1 MNLSIETGIPALT
14 VFLQGLFSF
23 CSPCVLPLV
32 PLYVSYL
39 AGGAKT
45 GPDGALSYPRGR
57 VMINTFCFVLGVS
70 FAFFSLGL
78 GFSALGRF
86 FSGNRL
92 LFARISGI
100 FMIFLGIYQTGFL
113 GKSQKLEQ
121 EKRFHL
127 RLDKLPM
134 NPFVAWLLGFTFSFA
149 WTPCVGPALASVLLM
164 VSTAASPAS
173 GYLLIGVYTL
183 GFVIPFLLVGLFTSK
198 VLEFFKRHGKVMA
211 YSVKIGAVL
220 MILLGVMT
228 LTGFMNGIT
237 GYLSSF
243 TGSSTSQT
251 QQQAASQEQEKE
263 EEAGNAA
270 EEEKE
275 NQDSAAREL
284 PAAPDFTLTDQN
296 GVHHTLSDYKGKVVL
311 LNFWATWCKPCKMEM
326 PDLQAVYEDYGKNQE
341 DVVILGVAN
350 PKTPS
355 RPQNSDVTTEE
366 VAAFLQEGGYT
377 YPTAMDETGQVFL
390 QYGVSAFPT
399 TFMITP
405 EGKVYGY
412 ATGTLTRSTMENF
425 ISQTKQAGEK

>member
-14 VFLQGLFSF
+14 VFLQGLLSF
-23 CSPCVLPLV
+23 FSPCVLPLV

-39 AGGAKT
+39 AGGART
-45 GPDGALSYPRGR
+45 EPDGTLSYPRGR
-57 VMINTFCFVLGVS
+57 VMVNTFCFVLGVS

-86 FSGNRL
+86 FSGNRM
-92 LFARISGI
+92 LFARISGML
-100 FMIFLGIYQTGFL
+100 MIFLGIYQTGFL

-183 GFVIPFLLVGLFTSK
+183 GFVIPFLLVGLFTSR
-198 VLEFFKRHGKVMA
+198 VLDFFKRHGKVMA

-243 TGSSTSQT
+243 TGGSTAQT
-251 QQQAASQEQEKE
+251 QEQTASQEQEKE
-263 EEAGNAA
+263 EEAGKES

-284 PAAPDFTLTDQN
+284 PDAPDFTLTDQN
-296 GVHHTLSDYKGKVVL
+296 GVRHTLSDYKGKVVL
-311 LNFWATWCKPCKMEM
+311 LNFWATWCGPCKMEM

-350 PKTPS
+350 PKTS
-355 RPQNSDVTTEE
+355 SQPQNADVPTEE
-366 VAAFLQEGGYT
+366 VVSFLEEGGYS
-377 YPTAMDETGQVFL
+377 
-390 QYGVSAFPT
+390 VSAFPT
-399 TFMITP
+399 TFMITE

-412 ATGTLTRSTMENF
+412 ATGTLTRGTMENF

>member
-23 CSPCVLPLV
+23 FSPCVLPLV
-32 PLYVSYL
+32 PLYISYL

-86 FSGNRL
+86 FSGNRM

-100 FMIFLGIYQTGFL
+100 LMIFLGIYQTGFL

-183 GFVIPFLLVGLFTSK
+183 GFVIPFLLVGLFTSR

-251 QQQAASQEQEKE
+251 QQQEKE
-263 EEAGNAA
+263 EETGNAA

-296 GVHHTLSDYKGKVVL
+296 GVRHTLSDYKGKVVL

-366 VAAFLQEGGYT
+366 VAAFLEKGGYT

>member
-23 CSPCVLPLV
+23 FSPCVLPLV

-45 GPDGALSYPRGR
+45 EPDGTLSYPRGR

-86 FSGNRL
+86 FSGNRM

-100 FMIFLGIYQTGFL
+100 LMIFLGIYQTGFL

-183 GFVIPFLLVGLFTSK
+183 GFVIPFLLVGLFTSR

-251 QQQAASQEQEKE
+251 QQQEKE

-296 GVHHTLSDYKGKVVL
+296 GVRHTLSDYKGKVVL
-311 LNFWATWCKPCKMEM
+311 LNFWATWCGPCKMEM

-425 ISQTKQAGEK
+425 ISQTKQAGEQ